1 MASSPMTAAKA
12 GAAIIGE
19 ATACSISARN
29 SGGER
34 VSRCINRQAVPIKT
48 GTTKD
53 VHAVAASTRPGLRTW
68 PRNAAVST
76 RRNARHSKA
85 KIASVTNGLNNASTG
100 GIAMAMNTTAAIARE
115 PWRPSQASAADM
127 ALRTGMVGIF
137 VAQAAAHRAGV
148 DAAETIAAAP

>member
-1 MASSPMTAAKA
+1 MMAAKA

-29 SGGER
+29 SAGER
-34 VSRCINRQAVPIKT
+34 ASRCVKRQAVPIKA

-53 VHAVAASTRPGLRTW
+53 VHAVAASTRPGLRIW
-68 PRNAAVST
+68 PRNAAMST
-76 RRNARHSKA
+76 RRNARTSKA
-85 KIASVTNGLNNASTG
+85 KIASVTYGLNSASSG
-100 GIAMAMNTTAAIARE
+100 GTAMAMKTTAAIARE

-127 ALRTGMVGIF
+127 ALRTGMVGNF
-137 VAQAAAHRAGV
+137 VARAAQRAVV